1 MSKIPS
7 DLKYSKEHEWVRVDG
22 SRATVGITDYAQE
35 SLGDIVFVELP
46 NVGDTFEAGEAI
58 GVVESVKAAS
68 DIYTPVSGKVVE
80 INETLVDA
88 PEAINEDPYDKGW
101 MLVIEL
107 ADESQTDALL
117 SDEEYK
123 AYIEENA

>member
-1 MSKIPS
+1 MSKIPA

-22 SRATVGITDYAQE
+22 SRAVVGITDYAQE

-46 NVGDTFEAGEAI
+46 NVGDTFETGDAI

-68 DIYTPVSGKVVE
+68 DIYTPVGGKVVE
-80 INETLVDA
+80 INEALLDA
-88 PEAINEDPYDKGW
+88 PETINEDPYDKGW

-107 ADESQTDALL
+107 ADESQTDSLL
-117 SDEEYK
+117 SGEEYK
-123 AYIEENA
+123 AYLEENA